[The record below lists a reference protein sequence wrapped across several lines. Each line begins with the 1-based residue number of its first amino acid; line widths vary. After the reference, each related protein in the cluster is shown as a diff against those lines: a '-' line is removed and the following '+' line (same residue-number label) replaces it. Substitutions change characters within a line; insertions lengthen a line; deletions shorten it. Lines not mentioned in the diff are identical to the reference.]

1 MLTRGTPSWHSIF
14 VLRTW
19 GEKHVVSDMPTYVHR
34 AILFRTGSYCART
47 AQAMENLRP
56 WPGAFCKLLLVHPRA
71 TLTMELWK
79 LFALVFAFLA
89 GRCALGAD
97 DDVDSDVARTRDFD
111 LNMAWDAHRDPH
123 HGMTSNAVP
132 NHAHPPFMVADDIS
146 QGTNDIGNLGDEVA
160 MSTAALGRGRVPASY
175 AIGHQLSGI
184 PNWAPANVVRC
195 MPDFGRQDSVADS
208 QHQPTTYN
216 VGAGATI
223 SWTAAK
229 DTPDTC
235 IHCGNQL
242 PRFSCTHC
250 GKRLS
255 SAFSLRRHLTTHYKQ
270 QQNTMSNVDA
280 GASTSA
286 SVPDNTHVT
295 GIHCRK
301 KVSHQGKLQ
310 RHQAPSC
317 TVTFSRW
324 CTTVTCVDCGKQVL
338 GRSLARHQKRS
349 CPALLLR
356 KSYCPHCRHQ
366 AEFSRPDTMGR
377 S

>member
-1 MLTRGTPSWHSIF
+1 
-14 VLRTW
+14 
-19 GEKHVVSDMPTYVHR
+19 
-34 AILFRTGSYCART
+34 
-47 AQAMENLRP
+47 MENLRP

-123 HGMTSNAVP
+123 HGMTSNA
-132 NHAHPPFMVADDIS
+132 
-146 QGTNDIGNLGDEVA
+146 GTNDIGNLGDEVA

-301 KVSHQGKLQ
+301 KVSHQ
-310 RHQAPSC
+310 
-317 TVTFSRW
+317 
-324 CTTVTCVDCGKQVL
+324 VTCVDCGKQVL